1 MNNITIPLII
11 SFIAGF
17 GTVLGS
23 LLAFIPKFKKDAYI
37 SLFLTFSAIIM
48 IYISISDLIPTSI
61 RYIYNNYQFPN
72 SIISIIIPF
81 VIGYIIVYILNNRI
95 EEGSNLKKISI
106 ISFIALILHNF
117 PEGIATMMTLMF
129 DRQIGYHLAL
139 SILFHNIPEGIIL
152 SIPISNVTHSS
163 LKGVGV
169 STIAALSEPLG
180 ALLCYLFFKN
190 YINKLFLSLVLL
202 FVAGLM
208 ISLSIN
214 NIYKFLLNS
223 NNKKFILYGI
233 ILSFIYI
240 YIINII

>member
-1 MNNITIPLII
+1 MNNIIIPLIT
-11 SFIAGF
+11 SFIAGS
-17 GTVLGS
+17 GTILGS
-23 LLAFIPKFKKDAYI
+23 LLVFIPKFKKEAYI

-48 IYISISDLIPTSI
+48 IYISISDLIPTSV
-61 RYIYNNYQFPN
+61 RYIINNYNIPN
-72 SIISIIIPF
+72 SLLWIMIPF
-81 VIGYIIVYILNNRI
+81 ILGYIIVHILNNKI

-106 ISFIALILHNF
+106 ISFIALVLHNF

-152 SIPISNVTHSS
+152 SLPVTNVTHSP

-180 ALLCYLFFKN
+180 AILCYLFLKK
-190 YINKLFLSLVLL
+190 YINKIFLAIVLL

-214 NIYKFLLNS
+214 NIYKYLLNTK
-223 NNKKFILYGI
+223 NKKFMLYGT
-233 ILSFIYI
+233 ILSIIYI
-240 YIINII
+240 LIINLI